1 MPNSIRTTSN
11 TQTNANSTPATFKAG
26 DSVLCPS
33 VGNGT
38 YQLFNDKEYGCLGF
52 TTNGKTYH
60 YRNDGKVSRDDAAP
74 SLFHDTKANRQAIA
88 TLYSGSQSSQR
99 KVIDTTKAD
108 DKEVIV
114 ISSHDLSHI
123 ACDISGAI
131 TLLND
136 IGQLLALIHYEK
148 VEPHTVI
155 SMARLTHDAA
165 DTWATLL
172 NDQLEAINEPLVMTG
187 YNREVAR

>member
-11 TQTNANSTPATFKAG
+11 TQTTTNSTPATFKAG

-33 VGNGT
+33 VGNGI
-38 YQLFNDKEYGCLGF
+38 YQLFNDKEYDCLGF

-99 KVIDTTKAD
+99 KVIDTTAPD
-108 DKEVIV
+108 DDEVIL
-114 ISSHDLSHI
+114 ISSHGLSHI

-131 TLLND
+131 NVIDDTGYLL
-136 IGQLLALIHYEK
+136 GLIHYRKIEGEA
-148 VEPHTVI
+148 VPA
-155 SMARLTHDAA
+155 MARLAHDATC
-165 DTWATLL
+165 TWSNLL
-172 NDQLEAINEPLVMTG
+172 LDQLGSINETLAMTRYG
-187 YNREVAR
+187 REGK

>member
-1 MPNSIRTTSN
+1 MPKSISTTSN
-11 TQTNANSTPATFKAG
+11 TQITTNSTPATFKVG
-26 DSVLCPS
+26 DAVLCPS
-33 VGNGT
+33 LSSRPFVLAADPHGKRDLLALTFEGS
-38 YQLFNDKEYGCLGF
+38 YFYYDDKETGDFQPSL
-52 TTNGKTYH
+52 
-60 YRNDGKVSRDDAAP
+60 YRNTSN
-74 SLFHDTKANRQAIA
+74 TQ
-88 TLYSGSQSSQR
+88 TSQR

-114 ISSHDLSHI
+114 ISSNDLSHI

-131 TLLND
+131 TILNN

-148 VEPHTVI
+148 IEPHTAI